1 MIRSCQ
7 TPASCER
14 ASKKTKVGFEHQ
26 LAACCVPVARIR
38 ELGAGNRNVN
48 VTRHK
53 KSRHAAMD
61 MDGGL
66 QLKASQRH
74 TGAGR
79 STPATTTLTMG
90 TLEASKPKRKQH
102 AHPRHALA
110 VARRGVPDSGR
121 AAMWRRRR
129 GMCRLGFGSDFPVPI
144 GGGPW
149 PETTPITLLVA
160 LPNYHPT
167 DPSPI
172 AEPATNELIPG
183 GGGRPW
189 LLRSNWCQL
198 INRQGTWGD

>member
-1 MIRSCQ
+1 LFLRHSTSARVHYESKERSRFRALIRSCQ
-7 TPASCER
+7 TP

-74 TGAGR
+74 TGPGR

-110 VARRGVPDSGR
+110 EA
-121 AAMWRRRR
+121 
-129 GMCRLGFGSDFPVPI
+129 CPI
-144 GGGPW
+144 R
-149 PETTPITLLVA
+149 
-160 LPNYHPT
+160 
-167 DPSPI
+167 
-172 AEPATNELIPG
+172 
-183 GGGRPW
+183 GGRPCGGVAAACAV
-189 LLRSNWCQL
+189 LDLVQISRCQL
-198 INRQGTWGD
+198 GVARGRKPHQLPSH

>member
-1 MIRSCQ
+1 
-7 TPASCER
+7 
-14 ASKKTKVGFEHQ
+14 
-26 LAACCVPVARIR
+26 
-38 ELGAGNRNVN
+38 
-48 VTRHK
+48 
-53 KSRHAAMD
+53 MD

-66 QLKASQRH
+66 QLKLKASQRH

-144 GGGPW
+144 GGW
-149 PETTPITLLVA
+149 PVA
-160 LPNYHPT
+160 GNHTNYHPT

-183 GGGRPW
+183 GGVRPW

-198 INRQGTWGD
+198 INRQGTWGE